1 VACFK
6 AVADGMVLTVRLTP
20 RGGRDAIDGAV
31 QLSDGREVLAVRVRA
46 APADGAANA
55 GLVALI
61 AKKAGVARSAVS
73 IAAGTTSRVK
83 QVKIVGDAKALTAV
97 IEKLARPTD

>member
-1 VACFK
+1 MACFK
-6 AVADGMVLTVRLTP
+6 AVADGIVVTVRLTP
-20 RGGRDAIDGAV
+20 RGGRDAIDGAA

-55 GLVALI
+55 GLIALI
-61 AKKAGVARSAVS
+61 AREVGVAKSAVT

-83 QVKIVGDAKALTAV
+83 QVKICGDAKALV
-97 IEKLARPTD
+97 EKLARPSG